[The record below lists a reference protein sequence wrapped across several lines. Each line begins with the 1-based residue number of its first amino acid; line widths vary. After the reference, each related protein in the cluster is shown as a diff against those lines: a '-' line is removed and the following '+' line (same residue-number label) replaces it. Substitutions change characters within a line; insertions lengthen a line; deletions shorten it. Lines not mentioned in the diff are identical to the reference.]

1 MSTCF
6 NIGFKAYCRNVR
18 ENSLNI
24 IQQLKVRDVIKNYD
38 WSIIFENNN
47 NKSIIYPE
55 QGVFLIGAK
64 PHEYNRELFNENDL
78 FGSGSIS
85 DELLPFFNFKI
96 NDVYFESNNSEKIY
110 ITNFDIVQLIPTYGL
125 IKGPQNYE
133 SLLETYFFNNFIS
146 EKKCFKEYQEKDNLK
161 SFRTFVCNNTEDIKK
176 ELKQKFPTL
185 KLKQKNFLYTFE
197 LNYDDLFKEKGDKI
211 YFLVWFSSH
220 IATSWELGHP
230 FTKKYL
236 FNYNYDNKYVYF
248 YNKIKYDEDDKN
260 QPSNDNYVLKI
271 VVVVILLIVATCIGF
286 IIGALFKRRKKSV
299 AQELESEKNTSLF
312 EDNEK

>member
-1 MSTCF
+1 
-6 NIGFKAYCRNVR
+6 
-18 ENSLNI
+18 
-24 IQQLKVRDVIKNYD
+24 VRDIIKNYD

-55 QGVFLIGAK
+55 QGIFLIGAK
-64 PHEYNRELFNENDL
+64 PHEYNQELFNENNL
-78 FGSGSIS
+78 FSSGSIS

-133 SLLETYFFNNFIS
+133 NLLETYFFNNFIS
-146 EKKCFKEYQEKDNLK
+146 EKKCFKEYKEKDNIK

-197 LNYDDLFKEKGDKI
+197 LNYDDLFKEKSDKI

-236 FNYNYDNKYVYF
+236 FNYNYDNKLVSF
-248 YNKIKYDEDDKN
+248 YNKIKYDDEDDKN
-260 QPSNDNYVLKI
+260 QPSNENYVLKI
-271 VVVVILLIVATCIGF
+271 VIVIILLIVATFIGF
-286 IIGALFKRRKKSV
+286 IIGAFFKKRKKSV
-299 AQELESEKNTSLF
+299 AQELESEKNSSLF